1 METAVTR
8 NKDSYTIRKK
18 CFINPCIIRNS
29 HQNKIRLVPL
39 KKKKKRKNKYI
50 SNELK

>member
-18 CFINPCIIRNS
+18 CSISTCIIRNS
-29 HQNKIRLVPL
+29 HQNKICLVPL
-39 KKKKKRKNKYI
+39 KKKRKKNKYI